1 MKKVYQTVIASM
13 KSRGKEKQLAM
24 PAFLTHWRILIETAR
39 RSQDAGSDLG
49 SLIIDTSALR
59 RRISGQPVPPETPP
73 AGAVWN
79 TGPLPRIDYHFPGS
93 DISAMAYL
101 GALVPDIT
109 SFQKGH
115 FKRKISDAPA
125 TPSRP
130 NTPHEWETLFHTTR
144 AGDLLLTLL
153 EHIAELPS
161 PAVRSQ
167 ALAFCLGYLSHIAAD
182 IALNPWLNVLASKY
196 SNKEIPGIFLPLG
209 RHFYSELCL
218 DEYTAITYFKHELYE
233 WFNQPWHDY
242 IEPAASNILTAA
254 DLTARI
260 LDLFIGAAEAT
271 YGLSEVQSQDLRHQY
286 LAGLQRM
293 RTYLAGRGNFR
304 LLVFN
309 AQARQRKA
317 DPIIA
322 SVALHRHQRG
332 VTTSEAVIAY
342 SIRLSE
348 RLCRRAISYYASL
361 RNTTAS
367 AEERSQRRTTLRND
381 LRNWDLNTGY
391 TLEVLFDQEIT
402 IRYLHNWIHFA
413 DLWDEDA
420 SETMH
425 PEQTVIE

>member
-1 MKKVYQTVIASM
+1 
-13 KSRGKEKQLAM
+13 M

-59 RRISGQPVPPETPP
+59 RRISGLPIPPTTPP

-101 GALVPDIT
+101 GALAPDIT

-115 FKRKISDAPA
+115 FKRKISD
-125 TPSRP
+125 TPSHP
-130 NTPHEWETLFHTTR
+130 EKQHEWKTLFHSNR
-144 AGDLLLTLL
+144 SGDLLLTLL

-196 SNKEIPGIFLPLG
+196 SKQEIPGIFLPLG

-218 DEYTAITYFKHELYE
+218 DEYTALTYFKHELYE
-233 WFNQPWHDY
+233 WFNQPWHNY
-242 IEPAASNILTAA
+242 IEPAAYNILTTA
-254 DLTARI
+254 DLTARV

-271 YGLSEVQSQDLRHQY
+271 YGLSEVQSQDLRRQY
-286 LAGLQRM
+286 RAGLQRV
-293 RTYLAGRGNFR
+293 RAYLAGRGNFR

-322 SVALHRHQRG
+322 SVALRRHQRG
-332 VTTSEAVIAY
+332 ATTSEAVIAY
-342 SIRLSE
+342 AIRLSE

-361 RNTTAS
+361 RNTSAS
-367 AEERSQRRTTLRND
+367 AEERNQRRNALRHD

-391 TLEVLFDQEIT
+391 ALEVLFDQEIT
-402 IRYLHNWIHFA
+402 IKYLHNWIHFA

-420 SETMH
+420 PEGMRR
-425 PEQTVIE
+425 EQTVVE